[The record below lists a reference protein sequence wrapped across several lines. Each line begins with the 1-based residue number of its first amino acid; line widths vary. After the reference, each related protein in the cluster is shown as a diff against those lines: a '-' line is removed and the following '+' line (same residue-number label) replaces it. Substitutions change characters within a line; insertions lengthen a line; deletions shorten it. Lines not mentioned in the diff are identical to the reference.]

1 MSETIEDLKE
11 ENFRLKLRI
20 YHLELEREQAEKTI
34 ESYRNEIRFV
44 KVECKPTLRFSVRN

>member
-44 KVECKPTLRFSVRN
+44 KVECKPTLQFSVRN